1 MSYYYEATGY
11 QDQVLNS
18 SDDYEPY
25 GYLPPESRQQALRE
39 WARRSPQLRQAEF
52 VPSHPDRTF
61 DRVIEAQLLAHSSMV
76 GC

>member
-1 MSYYYEATGY
+1 MRNLYDPTLDPAGY
-11 QDQVLNS
+11 DDCVLGS

-25 GYLPPESRQQALRE
+25 GYAPPQLQPVTLESRSRG
-39 WARRSPQLRQAEF
+39 
-52 VPSHPDRTF
+52 PDF